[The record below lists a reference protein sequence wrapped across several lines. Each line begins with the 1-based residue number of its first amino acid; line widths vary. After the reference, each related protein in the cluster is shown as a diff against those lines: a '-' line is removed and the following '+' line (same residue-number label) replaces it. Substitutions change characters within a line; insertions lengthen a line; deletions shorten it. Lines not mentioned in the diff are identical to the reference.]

1 VFDFAQHERKGMEW
15 ADLGGEALD
24 EELARAAPLA
34 LPSAVAARKEEGRGR
49 ENRRMFF
56 PQTPTSNRPTQHS
69 KAKQEHKAQF
79 GPKREKGLG

>member
-1 VFDFAQHERKGMEW
+1 MFDFAQHERKGMEW

-56 PQTPTSNRPTQHS
+56 PHLEQAH
-69 KAKQEHKAQF
+69 AA
-79 GPKREKGLG
+79 